1 MSGFSSPASSSARR
15 NDCASS
21 MVPLISGVTGPS
33 ESPTPTTHTRRFT
46 APPLLGGTYLTPVS
60 DRMSGAY
67 ARAMRTE
74 DLILVSVDD
83 HVVEPPDVFE
93 HHLPA
98 KYRDIAPHIE
108 HRADGTDAWKF
119 LDIHIPNVGLNA
131 VTGRPPEEYG
141 MDPTSFEELR
151 KGTYDVKERVLDMS
165 ANGLLGS
172 LNFPS
177 LPGFAGRLFG
187 QLETHATRAR

>member
-1 MSGFSSPASSSARR
+1 
-15 NDCASS
+15 
-21 MVPLISGVTGPS
+21 
-33 ESPTPTTHTRRFT
+33 
-46 APPLLGGTYLTPVS
+46 
-60 DRMSGAY
+60 
-67 ARAMRTE
+67 MRLE

-98 KYRDIAPHIE
+98 RYKDIAPRVE
-108 HRADGTDAWKF
+108 HREDGTDAWKF
-119 LDIHIPNVGLNA
+119 LDFHIPNVGLNA

-141 MDPTSFEELR
+141 MDPTSFDELR

-172 LNFPS
+172 LNQSAS
-177 LPGFAGRLFG
+177 LPRGSSPRTYSYSGPPRPFGFIAWPVRGWLTPPSFFTTTDCSSPKPRLK
-187 QLETHATRAR
+187 LTRAKNAP

>member
-1 MSGFSSPASSSARR
+1 M
-15 NDCASS
+15 
-21 MVPLISGVTGPS
+21 
-33 ESPTPTTHTRRFT
+33 
-46 APPLLGGTYLTPVS
+46 
-60 DRMSGAY
+60 
-67 ARAMRTE
+67 RAE

-98 KYRDIAPHIE
+98 KYRDIAPRVE
-108 HRADGTDAWKF
+108 HRDDGTDAWKF
-119 LDIHIPNVGLNA
+119 LDFHIPNVGLNA

-141 MDPTSFEELR
+141 MDPTSFDELR
-151 KGTYDVKERVLDMS
+151 KGTYDVRERVLDMS

-177 LPGFAGRLFG
+177 LPGFAGRLFAA
-187 QLETHATRAR
+187 LDDKDAALAFCRAYNDWHIEDWCGYAPERFIPLAIPPIWD